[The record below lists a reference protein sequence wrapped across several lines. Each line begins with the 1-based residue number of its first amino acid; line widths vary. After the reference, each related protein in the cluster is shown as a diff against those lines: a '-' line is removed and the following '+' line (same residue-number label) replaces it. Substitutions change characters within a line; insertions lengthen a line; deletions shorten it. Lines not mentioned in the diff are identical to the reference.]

1 MAQERCAGEKIYRSG
16 MALRRVM
23 RLAEIKGMYG
33 LGRRWSSS
41 RRMEKCWKQHGH
53 GALDDDCNQLD
64 VKFTRLPM
72 LSIP

>member
-1 MAQERCAGEKIYRSG
+1 
-16 MALRRVM
+16 M

-33 LGRRWSSS
+33 LGRRWSST
-41 RRMEKCWKQHGH
+41 RMMEKCWKQHGH

-64 VKFTRLPM
+64 VKFTRLPV